1 MSIASNTLSHLQAAG
16 MAVHIAAE
24 ALQQEL
30 QAHSQALMEQM
41 TLQPFGVEVDGA
53 YQQMRQVARLAHEIN
68 SLEQQLSAIY
78 QEASQV
84 VQVDTPVLPALP
96 SAGRSRRVKQVEGS
110 VSNPNGEIEDATVV
124 AGRGL
129 APKVPHKVS
138 RRGPTGPL
146 EGGKESNP
154 DRLLK
159 ALRKILKGKAKAVG
173 HAEMAQVSGLP
184 RGSVGASIK
193 KLLEAHK
200 LTIDA
205 SGTYRLI

>member
-30 QAHSQALMEQM
+30 QSHSQALMEQM
-41 TLQPFGVEVDGA
+41 ALQPFGVEADGA

-84 VQVDTPVLPALP
+84 VAVDTPVLPALP
-96 SAGRSRRVKQVEGS
+96 SARRGRRIKPAVGGDSVQSRD
-110 VSNPNGEIEDATVV
+110 IEDASVV
-124 AGRGL
+124 EGKL
-129 APKVPHKVS
+129 AVPKVPRNVS
-138 RRGPTGPL
+138 KRPL
-146 EGGKESNP
+146 AKSTNGATLPNA
-154 DRLLK
+154 DRLLR
-159 ALRKILKGKAKAVG
+159 ALQKILKGKVKPVG

-193 KLLEAHK
+193 KLLETEK
-200 LTIDA
+200 LAIDDDGA
-205 SGTYRLI
+205 FRLI

>member
-1 MSIASNTLSHLQAAG
+1 MPIASNTLSHLQAAG
-16 MAVHIAAE
+16 MAVHIAVE

-30 QAHSQALMEQM
+30 QTHSQALMEQM
-41 TLQPFGVEVDGA
+41 ALQPYGVEADGA

-78 QEASQV
+78 LEASQV

-96 SAGRSRRVKQVEGS
+96 SAGRSRRVKQVEGT

-124 AGRGL
+124 VERGVAL
-129 APKVPHKVS
+129 KVSHKVS
-138 RRGPTGPL
+138 RQRQTGSL
-146 EGGKESNP
+146 EGGKASNP

-159 ALRKILKGKAKAVG
+159 ALRKILKGKAKVVS

-200 LTIDA
+200 LTIDE